1 MSEINEEY
9 KITIMN
15 DAYLFDGHGKVHT
28 WLKFDAP
35 GKPSAYFGFNHSRD
49 GEVGYV
55 ETDENLSKRTPSQS
69 TTFYV
74 SEEQYSSALKEVD
87 LFGTLGAIYRVEP
100 NGINTYNCVTA
111 SDYILKKAGINF
123 LSGAS
128 SPFTVAGRINGFSYD
143 ASAFI
148 SPNETARD
156 LSYLFAG
163 LSFDFSIDIG
173 GEYYDIG
180 LTENIPDAYKYIY
193 NMIDATYNNLVNY
206 IEGLSADI
214 SPGLDKLVKNI
225 SNSLTKSMYVASNIL
240 DLIKSGDNNSPLLN
254 NLVNYYQQSL
264 QNYANGLA
272 YILNGGTIPLSLVEQ
287 CLLPPGVTFPGMM
300 LPGFIPPGTC
310 GPDMSIPETTT
321 SPVILDLDGDGI
333 ETRGLQDRI
342 FFDHDGNHF
351 AENTGW
357 VSADDGLLVIDKD
370 CNGKID
376 SGNELFGNNTVL
388 SNGSLAA
395 NGYEALQELDTNGDG
410 TLNSRD
416 EAWQQLQVWQ
426 DRNGNARVDDGE
438 LMSLSEAGIAAI
450 DTDYK
455 NSTWV
460 DKQGNAHKQTGE
472 VIYLDGSEGQSADVW
487 FDVDKGYT
495 SYTLDIVVPQ
505 SVRALPWVRGFG
517 NMTDLHVAMSLNPEL
532 QTMVEQYIVDPL
544 NSQALLQDIIFT
556 WAGVADIAA
565 DSRGE
570 NIDARR
576 LSVLEKATGENYQNK
591 VNGTTDPLKNAAVLL
606 EDEYKRFSDFIEASL
621 LSQTLYRD
629 DFATISLTMKSDYSG
644 LTLNFDDFASH
655 LESIKL
661 TDVNE
666 YLHLRKTFYSLFE
679 YSPSCSDVREQLGI
693 PSEQLFFGDDGNDT
707 LSGNKTND
715 YIWGSTGNDTL
726 KGGYGSDTYFFSA
739 GDGKDSL
746 YEGSSNAGDVDTLRL
761 GEGIRPE
768 DVILQRKITNGLSA
782 NDRLVISFRDSTDS
796 ITIDNFFTAERYQVE
811 A

>member
-1 MSEINEEY
+1 MSG
-9 KITIMN
+9 KIGAVVSVAT
-15 DAYLFDGHGKVHT
+15 LFDKI
-28 WLKFDAP
+28 
-35 GKPSAYFGFNHSRD
+35 SRD
-49 GEVGYV
+49 ED
-55 ETDENLSKRTPSQS
+55 TLSDW
-69 TTFYV
+69 
-74 SEEQYSSALKEVD
+74 L
-87 LFGTLGAIYRVEP
+87 
-100 NGINTYNCVTA
+100 
-111 SDYILKKAGINF
+111 
-123 LSGAS
+123 GAS
-128 SPFTVAGRINGFSYD
+128 SDIALIIAGYTGNPIIAGTATVLGI
-143 ASAFI
+143 ASI
-148 SPNETARD
+148 LTSD
-156 LSYLFAG
+156 LAVGMAKGYLNAVQKYG
-163 LSFDFSIDIG
+163 LVDPDTG
-173 GEYYDIG
+173 GW
-180 LTENIPDAYKYIY
+180 
-193 NMIDATYNNLVNY
+193 
-206 IEGLSADI
+206 
-214 SPGLDKLVKNI
+214 
-225 SNSLTKSMYVASNIL
+225 
-240 DLIKSGDNNSPLLN
+240 
-254 NLVNYYQQSL
+254 
-264 QNYANGLA
+264 
-272 YILNGGTIPLSLVEQ
+272 
-287 CLLPPGVTFPGMM
+287 LLPPGYINEPS
-300 LPGFIPPGTC
+300 L

-333 ETRGLQDRI
+333 ETRSLQDGI

-370 CNGKID
+370 GNGKID
-376 SGNELFGNNTVL
+376 SGNEL
-388 SNGSLAA
+388 
-395 NGYEALQELDTNGDG
+395 
-410 TLNSRD
+410 
-416 EAWQQLQVWQ
+416 
-426 DRNGNARVDDGE
+426 
-438 LMSLSEAGIAAI
+438 
-450 DTDYK
+450 
-455 NSTWV
+455 
-460 DKQGNAHKQTGE
+460 
-472 VIYLDGSEGQSADVW
+472 
-487 FDVDKGYT
+487 
-495 SYTLDIVVPQ
+495 
-505 SVRALPWVRGFG
+505 FG

-532 QTMVEQYIVDPL
+532 QAMVEQYIVDPL

-679 YSPSCSDVREQLGI
+679 YSPSYSDVREQLGI

-739 GDGKDSL
+739 GGGKDSL
-746 YEGSSNAGDVDTLRL
+746 YEGSSNAGDVDTLRF

-811 A
+811 HITFADGTDWLPEDILNYLEDDIPLPIAAPPDTPVSMSLLRQEMAAFSGGEYDNDTGVVVNTTLVTARTTVNSLVSY

>member
-1 MSEINEEY
+1 MSVA
-9 KITIMN
+9 T
-15 DAYLFDGHGKVHT
+15 LFDKI
-28 WLKFDAP
+28 
-35 GKPSAYFGFNHSRD
+35 SRD
-49 GEVGYV
+49 ED
-55 ETDENLSKRTPSQS
+55 TLSDW
-69 TTFYV
+69 
-74 SEEQYSSALKEVD
+74 L
-87 LFGTLGAIYRVEP
+87 
-100 NGINTYNCVTA
+100 
-111 SDYILKKAGINF
+111 
-123 LSGAS
+123 GAS
-128 SPFTVAGRINGFSYD
+128 SDIALIIAGYTGNPIIAGTATVLGI
-143 ASAFI
+143 ASI
-148 SPNETARD
+148 LTSD
-156 LSYLFAG
+156 LAVGMAKGYLNAVQKYG
-163 LSFDFSIDIG
+163 LVDPDTG
-173 GEYYDIG
+173 GW
-180 LTENIPDAYKYIY
+180 
-193 NMIDATYNNLVNY
+193 
-206 IEGLSADI
+206 
-214 SPGLDKLVKNI
+214 
-225 SNSLTKSMYVASNIL
+225 
-240 DLIKSGDNNSPLLN
+240 
-254 NLVNYYQQSL
+254 
-264 QNYANGLA
+264 
-272 YILNGGTIPLSLVEQ
+272 
-287 CLLPPGVTFPGMM
+287 LLPPGYINEPS
-300 LPGFIPPGTC
+300 L

-333 ETRGLQDRI
+333 ETRSLQDGI

-370 CNGKID
+370 GNGKID
-376 SGNELFGNNTVL
+376 SGNEL
-388 SNGSLAA
+388 
-395 NGYEALQELDTNGDG
+395 
-410 TLNSRD
+410 
-416 EAWQQLQVWQ
+416 
-426 DRNGNARVDDGE
+426 
-438 LMSLSEAGIAAI
+438 
-450 DTDYK
+450 
-455 NSTWV
+455 
-460 DKQGNAHKQTGE
+460 
-472 VIYLDGSEGQSADVW
+472 
-487 FDVDKGYT
+487 
-495 SYTLDIVVPQ
+495 
-505 SVRALPWVRGFG
+505 FG

-532 QTMVEQYIVDPL
+532 QAMVEQYIVDPL

-679 YSPSCSDVREQLGI
+679 YSPSYSDVREQLGI

-739 GDGKDSL
+739 GGGKDSL
-746 YEGSSNAGDVDTLRL
+746 YEGSSNAGDVDTLRF

-811 A
+811 HITFADGTDWLPEDILNYLEDDIPLPIAAPPDTPVSMSLLRQEMAAFSGGEYDNDTGVVVNTTLVTARTTVNSLVSY